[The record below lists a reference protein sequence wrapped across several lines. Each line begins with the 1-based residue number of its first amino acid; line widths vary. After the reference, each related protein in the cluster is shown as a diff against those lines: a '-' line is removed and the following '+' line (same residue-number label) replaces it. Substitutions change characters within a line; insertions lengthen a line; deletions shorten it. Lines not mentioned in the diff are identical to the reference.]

1 METPRTSVTRRQFV
15 IASSTAAVAA
25 ATAPTW
31 AKLLQGS
38 NPMRILFLGGTGFLG
53 PHMVRDAVAR
63 GHTVTLF
70 NRGKTN
76 PQLFP
81 DLEKLVGDRYGDL
94 SALENRDWDVVI
106 DTFTYVPE
114 TVARTAELLKD
125 HVGQYVVISTVS
137 VYPNYATPGMDEDAP
152 LAEVPDDVAEGIKT
166 HREVGQYYGP
176 MKARVERKVEEIM
189 PGRTCVVRPG
199 LIVGPGDPSDRF
211 TYWPVRVSRG
221 GEVLCPNSPDDYT
234 QSIDVRDLASFIVTC
249 AEKKL
254 MQTFNADSPAAT
266 RTMGLLMETCR
277 AVSKSDATFTWVPA
291 AFLAEHG
298 VAAWAHMTCWISPEG
313 EYAGFGQV
321 STTRAIVAG
330 LSCRP
335 LEDTVRDTLAWV
347 DEKPKPEDDD
357 APTDAMPVP
366 PNRRERIVN
375 AERAGLAPE
384 REVEVLKAWHEK
396 G

>member
-1 METPRTSVTRRQFV
+1 MTFTRRQFV
-15 IASSTAAVAA
+15 LTSGAAALAA
-25 ATAPTW
+25 ATTPAW
-31 AKLLQGS
+31 ARLTKSKEPL
-38 NPMRILFLGGTGFLG
+38 RILFLGGTGFLG

-63 GHTVTLF
+63 GHVVTLF

-81 DLEKLVGDRYGDL
+81 GLEKLTGDRYGDL

-106 DTFTYVPE
+106 DTFTYTPD

-125 HVGQYVVISTVS
+125 HVGQYIVISTVS
-137 VYPNYATPGMDEDAP
+137 VYPDYASPGMDEDAP
-152 LAEVPDDVAEGIKT
+152 LAEMPDDVAAGIKT
-166 HREVGQYYGP
+166 HGQVGQYYGP
-176 MKARVERKVEEIM
+176 MKARVERKVQEIM
-189 PGRTCVVRPG
+189 PGRTCIVRPG

-234 QSIDVRDLASFIVTC
+234 QSIDVRDLASFIITC

-254 MQTFNADSPAAT
+254 MDTFNADSPAAT
-266 RTMGLLMETCR
+266 RTMGLLLETCR
-277 AVSKSDATFTWVPA
+277 AVSQSDATLTWVPA
-291 AFLAEHG
+291 SFLAEHG
-298 VAAWAHMTCWISPEG
+298 VAAWAHMTCWIPPEG
-313 EYAGFGQV
+313 PYAGFGQV
-321 STTRAIVAG
+321 STRRAMAAG

-347 DEKPKPEDDD
+347 DEKPRLEEDD
-357 APTDAMPVP
+357 APTDAIPVP
-366 PNRRERIVN
+366 PDRRERIVR
-375 AERAGLAPE
+375 AERAGLPPE
-384 REVEVLKAWHEK
+384 KEAEVLKAWHAQK